1 MHAVRLSK
9 QKVQQLLRRC
19 LESGIVEPHPHF
31 EEALK
36 EDGLDLMDVMP
47 VLKSGIIYDEPEFS
61 VRFQHWRYKVEGR
74 EVGGKWVAIVFTPVT
89 NNEVLL
95 ITAFVKQK

>member
-74 EVGGKWVAIVFTPVT
+74 EVGSKWVAIVFTPVT